1 MNEGEAFHIPVMAQ
15 EVLVHLNLSPDATV
29 VDCTTGCGGHSQLIA
44 GRLNERGRLIAVDRD
59 KSSLA
64 VARANLKDAKSRLE
78 FVHKDFRN
86 IDQVLTA
93 LGISQVNAMLFDL
106 GISSFQLD
114 DPQRGFSLKSEGP
127 LDMRMNQEDLV
138 SAKDLINS
146 LNEREI
152 ADILKEYG
160 EERWHKR
167 IARHL
172 VSRRPIETTQQLNE
186 IILKAIPKG
195 RAWQKIHPATRTF
208 QAFRIAVNRELEA
221 IEEALEKAVGFLA
234 PEGRICVIA
243 FHSLEDRI
251 VKVKFRDW
259 AKAGVVQLITKKP
272 LQAGDDEI
280 SGNPRAR
287 SARLRVAEKI

>member
-1 MNEGEAFHIPVMAQ
+1 MNEGETLHIPVMPQ
-15 EVLVHLNLSPDATV
+15 EVLVHLNLSPDAVV
-29 VDCTTGCGGHSQLIA
+29 VDCTAGCGGHSRLIA
-44 GRLNERGRLIAVDRD
+44 ERLNEQGRLIAVDKD

-64 VARANLKDAKSRLE
+64 VARANLKDVKPQLE

-114 DPQRGFSLKSEGP
+114 NPERGFGLKSEGP

-186 IILKAIPKG
+186 IVLKAIPKG

-234 PEGRICVIA
+234 PKGRICVIA

-272 LQAGDDEI
+272 LQSSDDEI